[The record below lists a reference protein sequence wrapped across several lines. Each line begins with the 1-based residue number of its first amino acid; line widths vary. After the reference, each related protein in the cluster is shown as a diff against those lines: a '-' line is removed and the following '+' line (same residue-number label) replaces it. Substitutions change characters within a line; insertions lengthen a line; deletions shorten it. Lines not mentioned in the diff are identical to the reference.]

1 MVCVWPAARE
11 ARDGRREEQASRV
24 DWWRHSRSRV
34 DSALFSY
41 LRALQG
47 TDMVN
52 INCHDEITISNSL
65 SPSYLSL
72 SVGLISARKS
82 VLIIRIL
89 TTRACLCLF
98 FALTPERFLIKK
110 AKLSNTMWRLTAKWV
125 NRILY
130 LTHLATF
137 LYFISY
143 CVCPHVSA
151 NYVKKNQTVKI
162 SLHLPKKPSSQAS
175 VLEKPPRINEWGFS
189 RATHRI
195 S

>member
-125 NRILY
+125 NIVSYTFSYIFVFHIL
-130 LTHLATF
+130 LCMPTRFGKL
-137 LYFISY
+137 
-143 CVCPHVSA
+143 C
-151 NYVKKNQTVKI
+151 K
-162 SLHLPKKPSSQAS
+162 KKPNCKDIFTPS
-175 VLEKPPRINEWGFS
+175 
-189 RATHRI
+189 
-195 S
+195 